1 MASLGKNRQL
11 LIAAYQRILITFILC
26 LTFGISIAQS
36 QVNDNSKK
44 INNLKTTKMI
54 AKEVVEAYSIA
65 LSKGDIPTAFSHF
78 SLDAKWHQ
86 PGNHKFAGTKIG
98 LDAIGKMLGDM
109 MGATQG
115 SLVVKPTGELMTN
128 GNLVSL
134 PVHFSGKMGN
144 KTIAMNGVD
153 LFEVVDG
160 KIVQVWLFS
169 EDQPAE
175 DEFWK

>member
-1 MASLGKNRQL
+1 M
-11 LIAAYQRILITFILC
+11 T
-26 LTFGISIAQS
+26 
-36 QVNDNSKK
+36 
-44 INNLKTTKMI
+44 

-78 SLDAKWHQ
+78 SPDAKWHQ
-86 PGNHKFAGTKIG
+86 PGNHQFAGTKTG

-109 MGATQG
+109 MGVTQG
-115 SLVVKPTGELMTN
+115 SLVIKLTGALMSN
-128 GNLVSL
+128 GNLVSF
-134 PVHFSGKMGN
+134 PVHFSGKIGE
-144 KTIAMNGVD
+144 KTIDMNGVD
-153 LFEVVDG
+153 LFQVEDE